1 MALDFP
7 SSPTSG
13 QIYDR
18 YKWDSTDTVWSLN
31 LPEYNL
37 VPLGYLP
44 SIQYVVISG
53 GAGGGANIGG
63 GGGAGAYRSSVVGES
78 SGGAVNAE
86 LPLGYTPGT
95 YQITVGAGGAGAAP
109 NNTGSSGGSSSISA
123 VSVLG
128 GGGGGNYSRPGGA
141 GGSGVVIIKYP
152 ADVSL
157 TIGAGLESETDS
169 VSVPGYKI
177 TTFTAGS
184 DTIEVI

>member
-63 GGGAGAYRSSVVGES
+63 GGGAGFKAFQIAMVVLSVTR
-78 SGGAVNAE
+78 
-86 LPLGYTPGT
+86 PTIRKT
-95 YQITVGAGGAGAAP
+95 KKIAP
-109 NNTGSSGGSSSISA
+109 NFTNI
-123 VSVLG
+123 
-128 GGGGGNYSRPGGA
+128 RPPY
-141 GGSGVVIIKYP
+141 VI
-152 ADVSL
+152 
-157 TIGAGLESETDS
+157 S
-169 VSVPGYKI
+169 VSVAPCFLAIVLVYQI
-177 TTFTAGS
+177 IDINIYPF
-184 DTIEVI
+184 V